1 MNRLFLIL
9 ILFLG
14 ITEVNGQVYQQ
25 NQIEAAQAALAESGV
40 EQDEVKRRLR
50 AKVIDLDNIQPDQ
63 LSTLEAEIRS
73 VVKEIQQEQEDEE
86 AASDDDASSDQGS
99 DDQASGP
106 DQETVVS
113 SKVQPSQEFNEPIK
127 DLTSDS
133 IEAEAKQ
140 KMQMLSRKSADEV
153 IRRMKQG
160 ATLDEA
166 IYDVLTEEEQNQ
178 YSAQSSVYGMD
189 IFFNKSLDVY
199 RTTSSAT
206 TPDSYVLDVGDK
218 IAINIFGASQTD
230 LLYEIQDDGF
240 IRPRGIAKIY
250 LRGVSLKKAKAL
262 LLGRFRQSYVFSPGQ
277 FEVTL
282 HTARTITVNI
292 FGEVNQPG
300 SYTISALNT
309 ALNAIIAAGGPGAEA
324 SLRNIEIRS
333 SGKKRILDVYEFMI
347 DPKKQYDFYLSNN
360 DLIYIPKFEKR
371 VSVSGGGIRRGA
383 TYELKSNENYK
394 EAVRWAGG
402 YATNIYDGLV
412 QHVYTASGEQAI
424 KDYSLS
430 DIEAAKISL
439 KDGDRLIFHSSLKQ
453 FENYVSI
460 SGAVRHPGNFELM
473 SNMKLSD
480 VLEKARLEKESYNK
494 MAYLTRKN
502 IDGTFQL
509 KRVYVEEV
517 LADPSSEKNIMLQ
530 HEDKIVLYTKAQF
543 VDNYSFTISGA
554 VRSGGQHFWDPSKS
568 ITLYDVIMMSR
579 GFRSEAT
586 DFGYIISSPP
596 GQPLKRE
603 YQIVDL
609 KTAFANPES
618 SANIAINPNDRIV
631 VPSTTSYMDQF
642 YVQISGAVRNPGQY
656 VFDSTLS
663 FKDILVMAGGLKME
677 AASNKI
683 DIFRLKVEN
692 NEPTETY
699 AATIEIDH
707 NLNALQDNIPFKI
720 KPYDH
725 IVVRTTPNYEPI
737 KYVTINGQ
745 VQYPG
750 LYAIMK
756 PNERLSSIID
766 RAGGY
771 TVEAFPEAGTFFR
784 SYDAIGF
791 VVTRMDLL
799 SKRPYD
805 SRFNIAIKEGDVIT
819 VPKLID
825 IVQIDKLGTNADSFY
840 VANRTGGNE
849 LNIVVNYFNR
859 RAKWFVNQYA
869 GGFSKDAKRKK
880 TTVTCANGRVKKT
893 RSFLIFK
900 VYPKV
905 KRGSEI
911 HLVLKDK
918 AIKQRKADK
927 IKEEKA
933 KNGINNGDEKEKKT
947 LVERMTELNA
957 ITAIT
962 TSIMLTTQTIITVIN
977 GTK

>member
-1 MNRLFLIL
+1 MNRLLHIL
-9 ILFLG
+9 VLLMSF
-14 ITEVNGQVYQQ
+14 TVVKSQVYQQ
-25 NQIEAAQAALAESGV
+25 DQIEAAQAALADAGV

-50 AKVIDLDNIQPDQ
+50 AKGIDLDNIQPDQ

-73 VVKEIQQEQEDEE
+73 IVDEIQQEQADEE
-86 AASDDDASSDQGS
+86 SEDASNSDETEPS
-99 DDQASGP
+99 TSPNQAATAP
-106 DQETVVS
+106 AQEQVVS
-113 SKVQPSQEFNEPIK
+113 SKVQPSREFQEPIK

-133 IEAEAKQ
+133 IESEAQNKT
-140 KMQMLSRKSADEV
+140 KMLSRKSADEV

-189 IFFNKSLDVY
+189 VFFNKSLDVY
-199 RTTSSAT
+199 RTTSSTT

-262 LLGRFRQSYVFSPGQ
+262 LLGRFQQSHVFSPGQ

-309 ALNAIIAAGGPGAEA
+309 ALNAIIAAGGPSAEA

-371 VSVSGGGIRRGA
+371 VSISGGGIRRGA
-383 TYELKSNENYK
+383 TYELKTDDNYK

-402 YATNIYDGLV
+402 YATNIYGGLV
-412 QHVYTASGEQAI
+412 QHVYTINGEQAI
-424 KDYSLS
+424 KDYSLA
-430 DIEAAKISL
+430 DIEAAKLSL

-453 FENYVSI
+453 FDNYVSI

-473 SNMKLSD
+473 AGMKLSD
-480 VLEKARLEKESYNK
+480 VLEKARLEKESFNQ

-502 IDGTFQL
+502 VDGTFQL
-509 KRVYVEEV
+509 KRVYVEDV
-517 LADPSSEKNIMLQ
+517 LADPTSVKNITLQ
-530 HEDKIVLYTKAQF
+530 HEDRIVLYSKSQF

-568 ITLYDVIMMSR
+568 ITLYDAIMMSR
-579 GFRSEAT
+579 GFQGQAT
-586 DFGYIISSPP
+586 NFGYVISSPP

-603 YQIVDL
+603 YHVVDL
-609 KTAFANPES
+609 KTAFKNPES
-618 SANIAINPNDRIV
+618 PANIVIHPNDRIV
-631 VPSTTSYMDQF
+631 VPSTTSYMDQY
-642 YVQISGAVRNPGQY
+642 YVQISGAVRSPGQY
-656 VFDSTLS
+656 VYDSTLS

-692 NEPTETY
+692 NEATETY

-707 NLNALQDNIPFKI
+707 ELNALQDNIPFEI

-725 IVVRTTPNYEPI
+725 IVVRTTPNFEPI

-750 LYAIMK
+750 IYAIMK
-756 PNERLSSIID
+756 PNERLSSIIE

-771 TVEAFPEAGTFFR
+771 TVEAFPEAGTFYR
-784 SYDAIGF
+784 GYDNIGY

-799 SKRPYD
+799 DKRPYD
-805 SRFNIAIKEGDVIT
+805 SRFNIAVKEGDVIT

-840 VANRTGGNE
+840 IANRTGGNE

-859 RAKWFVNQYA
+859 RAKWYVNQYA
-869 GGFSKDAKRKK
+869 GGYSKDAKRKK
-880 TTVTCANGRVKKT
+880 TTVTYANGRVKKT
-893 RSFLIFK
+893 RKFLWIHR
-900 VYPKV
+900 YPKV

-911 HLVLKDK
+911 HFGLKDK
-918 AIKQRKADK
+918 KS
-927 IKEEKA
+927 
-933 KNGINNGDEKEKKT
+933 KNGIDVNDKKS
-947 LVERMTELNA
+947 LLERMTELNA

-962 TSIMLTTQTIITVIN
+962 TSIMLTTQTIITVVN

>member
-1 MNRLFLIL
+1 MNRLLYIL
-9 ILFLG
+9 ILLMSF
-14 ITEVNGQVYQQ
+14 TTVQSQVYQED
-25 NQIEAAQAALAESGV
+25 QIEAAQAALADAGV

-50 AKVIDLDNIQPDQ
+50 AKGIDLDNIQPEQ
-63 LSTLEAEIRS
+63 LGTLEAEIRAI
-73 VVKEIQQEQEDEE
+73 VEEIQQEQADEEE
-86 AASDDDASSDQGS
+86 AAA
-99 DDQASGP
+99 DDQTDGAESENQAP
-106 DQETVVS
+106 SKETVVS
-113 SKVQPSQEFNEPIK
+113 SKVPPSQDFKEPAK

-133 IEAEAKQ
+133 IESEARN
-140 KMQMLSRKSADEV
+140 KMKMLSRKSADEV

-166 IYDVLTEEEQNQ
+166 IYDVLTEEEKNQ

-189 IFFNKSLDVY
+189 VFFNKSLDVY

-206 TPDSYVLDVGDK
+206 TPDSYILDVGDK

-250 LRGVSLKKAKAL
+250 LRGVSLKKVKAL
-262 LLGRFRQSYVFSPGQ
+262 LLGRFQQSYVFSPGQ

-282 HTARTITVNI
+282 HTTRTITVNI

-309 ALNAIIAAGGPGAEA
+309 ALNAIIAAGGPSTEA

-383 TYELKSNENYK
+383 TYELKTNEHYK

-412 QHVYTASGEQAI
+412 QHVYTANGEQAI

-439 KDGDRLIFHSSLKQ
+439 QDGDRLIFHSSLKQ

-460 SGAVRHPGNFELM
+460 SGAVRHPGSFELKLG
-473 SNMKLSD
+473 MKLSD
-480 VLEKARLEKESYNK
+480 VLEKARLEKESYYQ

-502 IDGTFQL
+502 VDGTFQL
-509 KRVYVEEV
+509 KRVYVEDV
-517 LADPSSEKNIMLQ
+517 LADPSSEKNITLQ
-530 HEDKIVLYTKAQF
+530 HEDRIVLYSKSQF

-568 ITLYDVIMMSR
+568 ITLYDAIMMSR
-579 GFRSEAT
+579 GFQGQAT
-586 DFGYIISSPP
+586 NFGYIISSPP

-603 YQIVDL
+603 YRIVDL
-609 KTAFANPES
+609 KTAFENPES
-618 SANIAINPNDRIV
+618 SENITINPNDRIV
-631 VPSTTSYMDQF
+631 VPSKTSYMDQY
-642 YVQISGAVRNPGQY
+642 YVQISGAVRSPGQY
-656 VFDSTLS
+656 VFDTTLS

-692 NEPTETY
+692 NKPTETY

-707 NLNALQDNIPFKI
+707 ELNALQDNIPFEI

-725 IVVRTTPNYEPI
+725 IVVRTTPNFEPI
-737 KYVTINGQ
+737 KYVTIGGQ

-750 LYAIMK
+750 IYAIMK

-771 TVEAFPEAGTFFR
+771 TIEAFPEAGTFYR
-784 SYDAIGF
+784 GYDNIGY

-799 SKRPYD
+799 NKRRYD
-805 SRFNIAIKEGDVIT
+805 SRFNIAVKEGDVIT

-840 VANRTGGNE
+840 IANRNGGNE

-859 RAKWFVNQYA
+859 RAKWYVNQYA
-869 GGFSKDAKRKK
+869 GGYSKDAKRKK
-880 TTVTCANGRVKKT
+880 TTVTYANGRVKKT
-893 RSFLIFK
+893 RSFLFFK

-911 HLVLKDK
+911 HLALKDK
-918 AIKQRKADK
+918 VIKQRREDK

-933 KNGINNGDEKEKKT
+933 KNGINVGDEKEKKS
-947 LVERMTELNA
+947 LLERMTELNA

-962 TSIMLTTQTIITVIN
+962 TSIISTTQTIITVVN

>member
-1 MNRLFLIL
+1 MNRLICIL
-9 ILFLG
+9 ILLLSL
-14 ITEVNGQVYQQ
+14 TPVQGQVNQQ
-25 NQIEAAQAALAESGV
+25 DQIDAAQAALADAGV

-50 AKVIDLDNIQPDQ
+50 AKGIDLDNIQPNQ
-63 LSTLEAEIRS
+63 LGTLEAEIRA
-73 VVKEIQQEQEDEE
+73 VVEEIQQEQSDEE
-86 AASDDDASSDQGS
+86 DADDTDKNADDADSET
-99 DDQASGP
+99 QAP
-106 DQETVVS
+106 AKEKVVS
-113 SKVQPSQEFNEPIK
+113 SKVQPSEESVKPIK

-133 IEAEAKQ
+133 IETEARNKMKQ
-140 KMQMLSRKSADEV
+140 LSRKSADEV

-166 IYDVLTEEEQNQ
+166 IYDVLTKEEKNQ

-189 IFFNKSLDVY
+189 VFFNKSLDVY
-199 RTTSSAT
+199 RTTSSTT

-309 ALNAIIAAGGPGAEA
+309 ALNAIIVAGGPGAEA

-347 DPKKQYDFYLSNN
+347 DPKKQYNFYLSNN
-360 DLIYIPKFEKR
+360 DLIYIPKFKKR
-371 VSVSGGGIRRGA
+371 VSVTGGGIRRGA
-383 TYELKSNENYK
+383 SYELKSSENYN

-402 YATNIYDGLV
+402 YATSIYGGLV
-412 QHVYTASGEQAI
+412 QHIYTENGEQAI
-424 KDYSLS
+424 KDYELS
-430 DIEAAKISL
+430 TIEAADL
-439 KDGDRLIFHSSLKQ
+439 KLNDGDQLIFHSSLKGYD
-453 FENYVSI
+453 NYVSI
-460 SGAVRHPGNFELM
+460 TGAVRHPGNFELM
-473 SNMKLSD
+473 DNMKLSD
-480 VLEKARLEKESYNK
+480 VLEKARLEKESYNQ

-502 IDGTFQL
+502 TDGTFQL
-509 KRVYVEEV
+509 KRVYVEDV
-517 LADPSSEKNIMLQ
+517 LANPSSEKNIPLQ
-530 HEDKIVLYTKAQF
+530 HEDRIVLYTKSQF
-543 VDNYSFTISGA
+543 VDNYNFTISGA
-554 VRSGGQHFWDPSKS
+554 VRSGGTHFWDPSKT
-568 ITLYDVIMMSR
+568 ITLYDAIMMSR
-579 GFRSEAT
+579 GFQSAAT
-586 DFGYIISSPP
+586 PFGYIISSPP

-603 YQIVDL
+603 YQVVDL
-609 KTAFANPES
+609 KTAFENPES
-618 SANIAINPNDRIV
+618 SANIIINPSDRIV
-631 VPSTTSYMDQF
+631 VPSSTSYMDQY
-642 YVQISGAVRNPGQY
+642 YVKISGAVRSPGQY

-683 DIFRLKVEN
+683 DIFRLKVEK

-699 AATIEIDH
+699 ATTIEIDH
-707 NLNALQDNIPFKI
+707 NLNALQDNIPFEI

-725 IVVRTTPNYEPI
+725 IVVRTTPNFEPI

-750 LYAIMK
+750 IYALMK

-771 TVEAFPEAGTFFR
+771 TVEAFPEAGTFYR
-784 SYDAIGF
+784 GYDSIGY

-799 SKRPYD
+799 DNRPYD
-805 SRFNIAIKEGDVIT
+805 SRFNIALKEGDVIT

-825 IVQIDKLGTNADSFY
+825 IVQIDKLGTNADSIY
-840 VANRTGGNE
+840 IANRTGGNE
-849 LNIVVNYFNR
+849 LNIVLNYFNR
-859 RAKWFVNQYA
+859 RAKWYVNQYA
-869 GGFSKDAKRKK
+869 GGYSKDAKRKK
-880 TTVTCANGRVKKT
+880 TTVTYANGRIKKT
-893 RSFLIFK
+893 RSFLFFK

-911 HLVLKDK
+911 HLALKDK
-918 AIKQRKADK
+918 VIKQRNEKDEGFK
-927 IKEEKA
+927 PKEEK
-933 KNGINNGDEKEKKT
+933 KS
-947 LVERMTELNA
+947 LLERMTELNA

-962 TSIMLTTQTIITVIN
+962 TSIMLTTQTLITVVN

>member
-9 ILFLG
+9 VLLLS
-14 ITEVNGQVYQQ
+14 ITEGKTQVYQQ
-25 NQIEAAQAALAESGV
+25 DQINAAQAALAEAGV

-50 AKVIDLDNIQPDQ
+50 AKGIDLDNIQPDQ

-73 VVKEIQQEQEDEE
+73 VVEEIQQEQEDENTIDE
-86 AASDDDASSDQGS
+86 EDENNQES
-99 DDQASGP
+99 QAP
-106 DQETVVS
+106 TKEKVVS
-113 SKVQPSQEFNEPIK
+113 SKVQQSQESLQPPK

-133 IEAEAKQ
+133 IESEARQ
-140 KMQMLSRKSADEV
+140 KMKMLSRKSADEV

-166 IYDVLTEEEQNQ
+166 IYDVLTEEEKNQ
-178 YSAQSSVYGMD
+178 YAAQSSVYGMD

-199 RTTSSAT
+199 RTTSSTT

-250 LRGVSLKKAKAL
+250 LRGVSLKNAKSL
-262 LLGRFRQSYVFSPGQ
+262 LQGRFQQSHVFSPGQ
-277 FEVTL
+277 FDVTL

-309 ALNAIIAAGGPGAEA
+309 ALNAIIAAGGPSAEA

-383 TYELKSNENYK
+383 TYELKSDEHYK

-402 YATNIYDGLV
+402 YATNIYGGLV
-412 QHVYTASGEQAI
+412 QHVYTTKGEQAI
-424 KDYSLS
+424 KDYSLT
-430 DIEAAKISL
+430 DIEAADL
-439 KDGDRLIFHSSLKQ
+439 KLSDGDRLIFHSSLKQ

-460 SGAVRHPGNFELM
+460 SGAVRHPGNFELTAG
-473 SNMKLSD
+473 MKLSD
-480 VLEKARLEKESYNK
+480 ILEKARLEKETYNQ

-502 IDGTFQL
+502 VDGTFQL
-509 KRVYVEEV
+509 KRVYVEDV
-517 LADPSSEKNIMLQ
+517 LADRTSEKNLTLQ
-530 HEDKIVLYTKAQF
+530 HEDRIVLYTKSQF
-543 VDNYSFTISGA
+543 VDNYSFTIAGA

-568 ITLYDVIMMSR
+568 ITLYDAIMMSR
-579 GFRSEAT
+579 GFKTEAT
-586 DFGYIISSPP
+586 EFGYIISSPP

-603 YQIVDL
+603 YHVVDL
-609 KTAFANPES
+609 KTAFEDPTSE
-618 SANIAINPNDRIV
+618 ANIAINPNDRIV
-631 VPSTTSYMDQF
+631 VPSTTNYMDQF

-707 NLNALQDNIPFKI
+707 ELNALQDNIPFQI

-725 IVVRTTPNYEPI
+725 IVVRTTPNFEPI
-737 KYVTINGQ
+737 KYVTISGE

-750 LYAIMK
+750 VYAIMK
-756 PNERLSSIID
+756 PNERLSSIIE

-771 TVEAFPEAGTFFR
+771 TEEAFPEAGTFYR
-784 SYDAIGF
+784 GYDDIGF

-799 SKRPYD
+799 DKRPYD
-805 SRFNIAIKEGDVIT
+805 SRFNIAVKEGDVIT
-819 VPKLID
+819 IPNLID
-825 IVQIDKLGTNADSFY
+825 IVKIDKLGTNADSFY
-840 VANRTGGNE
+840 VANSTGGTE

-859 RAKWFVNQYA
+859 RAKWYVNQYA

-880 TTVTCANGRVKKT
+880 TTVIYPNGRVKKT
-893 RSFLIFK
+893 RSFLFFK

-911 HLVLKDK
+911 HLGLKDK
-918 AIKQRKADK
+918 VIKQRKEDK
-927 IKEEKA
+927 LKEK
-933 KNGINNGDEKEKKT
+933 GIELNPDKEKKT
-947 LVERMTELNA
+947 LLERMTELNA
-957 ITAIT
+957 ITAIS

>member
-1 MNRLFLIL
+1 MNRWLYIL
-9 ILFLG
+9 VLLMSF
-14 ITEVNGQVYQQ
+14 TSVKSQVYQQ
-25 NQIEAAQAALAESGV
+25 DQIEAAQAALADAGV

-50 AKVIDLDNIQPDQ
+50 AKGIDLDNIQSEQ
-63 LSTLEAEIRS
+63 LGTLEAKIRA
-73 VVKEIQQEQEDEE
+73 VVEEIQQEQADEE
-86 AASDDDASSDQGS
+86 EANAENTENTSDD
-99 DDQASGP
+99 SGG
-106 DQETVVS
+106 ETQTPAKEKVVS
-113 SKVQPSQEFNEPIK
+113 SKVQPSEESLKPIK

-133 IEAEAKQ
+133 IESEAKD
-140 KMQMLSRKSADEV
+140 KMKMLSRKSADEV

-166 IYDVLTEEEQNQ
+166 IYDVLTEEEKNQ

-189 IFFNKSLDVY
+189 VFINKSLDVY

-262 LLGRFRQSYVFSPGQ
+262 LLGRFHQSYVFSPGQ

-309 ALNAIIAAGGPGAEA
+309 ALNAIIAAGGPSAEA

-371 VSVSGGGIRRGA
+371 VSLSGGGIRRGA
-383 TYELKSNENYK
+383 TYELKTNENYK
-394 EAVRWAGG
+394 EAVRWASG
-402 YATNIYDGLV
+402 YSTNIYGGLV
-412 QHVYTASGEQAI
+412 QHVSTTSGEQAI

-430 DIEAAKISL
+430 EIEAAKIAL
-439 KDGDRLIFHSSLKQ
+439 NDGDRLIFHSSLKQ

-473 SNMKLSD
+473 DNMKLSD
-480 VLEKARLEKESYNK
+480 VLEKARLEKESYNQ

-502 IDGTFQL
+502 VDGTFQL
-509 KRVYVEEV
+509 KRVYVEDV
-517 LADPSSEKNIMLQ
+517 LANPSSEKNIPLQ
-530 HEDKIVLYTKAQF
+530 HEDRIVLYTKSQF

-554 VRSGGQHFWDPSKS
+554 VRSGGQHFWDPSNS
-568 ITLYDVIMMSR
+568 ITLYDAIMMSR
-579 GFRSEAT
+579 GFQGKAT
-586 DFGYIISSPP
+586 NFGYIISSPP

-603 YQIVDL
+603 YRIVDL
-609 KTAFANPES
+609 KTAFENPES
-618 SANIAINPNDRIV
+618 AENVTINPNDRIV
-631 VPSTTSYMDQF
+631 VPSKTNYMDQY
-642 YVQISGAVRNPGQY
+642 YVQISGAVRSPGQY

-699 AATIEIDH
+699 ATTIEIDH
-707 NLNALQDNIPFKI
+707 DLNALQDNIPFEI

-725 IVVRTTPNYEPI
+725 IVVRTTPNFEPI

-750 LYAIMK
+750 IYAIMK

-784 SYDAIGF
+784 EYDNIGY

-799 SKRPYD
+799 EKKPHD
-805 SRFNIAIKEGDVIT
+805 SRFNIVIKEGDVIN

-840 VANRTGGNE
+840 IANSTGGNE
-849 LNIVVNYFNR
+849 LRIVVNYFNR
-859 RAKWFVNQYA
+859 RAKWYVNQYA
-869 GGFSKDAKRKK
+869 GGYSKDAKRKK
-880 TTVTCANGRVKKT
+880 TTVTYANGRVKKT
-893 RSFLIFK
+893 RSFLFFK
-900 VYPKV
+900 IYPKI

-911 HLVLKDK
+911 HLAL
-918 AIKQRKADK
+918 K
-927 IKEEKA
+927 IKEER
-933 KNGINNGDEKEKKT
+933 GIDVQPEKKS
-947 LVERMTELNA
+947 LLERMTELNA

-962 TSIMLTTQTIITVIN
+962 TSIMLTTQTLIAVVN

>member
-1 MNRLFLIL
+1 
-9 ILFLG
+9 
-14 ITEVNGQVYQQ
+14 
-25 NQIEAAQAALAESGV
+25 
-40 EQDEVKRRLR
+40 
-50 AKVIDLDNIQPDQ
+50 
-63 LSTLEAEIRS
+63 
-73 VVKEIQQEQEDEE
+73 
-86 AASDDDASSDQGS
+86 
-99 DDQASGP
+99 
-106 DQETVVS
+106 
-113 SKVQPSQEFNEPIK
+113 
-127 DLTSDS
+127 S
-133 IEAEAKQ
+133 IETEARNKMKQ
-140 KMQMLSRKSADEV
+140 LSRKSADEV

-166 IYDVLTEEEQNQ
+166 IYDVLTKEEKNQ

-189 IFFNKSLDVY
+189 VFFNKSLDVY
-199 RTTSSAT
+199 RTTSSTT

-309 ALNAIIAAGGPGAEA
+309 ALNAIIVAGGPGAEA

-347 DPKKQYDFYLSNN
+347 DPKKQYNFYLSNN
-360 DLIYIPKFEKR
+360 DLIYIPKFKKR
-371 VSVSGGGIRRGA
+371 VSVTGGGIRRGA
-383 TYELKSNENYK
+383 SYELKSSENYN

-402 YATNIYDGLV
+402 YATSIYGGLV
-412 QHVYTASGEQAI
+412 QHIYTENGEQAI
-424 KDYSLS
+424 KDYELS
-430 DIEAAKISL
+430 TIEAADL
-439 KDGDRLIFHSSLKQ
+439 KLNDGDQLIFHSSLKGYD
-453 FENYVSI
+453 NYVSI
-460 SGAVRHPGNFELM
+460 TGAVRHPGNFELM
-473 SNMKLSD
+473 DNMKLSD
-480 VLEKARLEKESYNK
+480 VLEKARLEKESYNQ

-502 IDGTFQL
+502 TDGTFQL
-509 KRVYVEEV
+509 KRVYVEDV
-517 LADPSSEKNIMLQ
+517 LANPSSEKNIPLQ
-530 HEDKIVLYTKAQF
+530 HEDRIVLYTKSQF
-543 VDNYSFTISGA
+543 VDNYNFTISGA
-554 VRSGGQHFWDPSKS
+554 VRSGGTHFWDPSKT
-568 ITLYDVIMMSR
+568 ITLYDAIMMSR
-579 GFRSEAT
+579 GFQSAAT
-586 DFGYIISSPP
+586 PFGYIISSPP

-603 YQIVDL
+603 YQVVDL
-609 KTAFANPES
+609 KTAFENPES
-618 SANIAINPNDRIV
+618 SANIIINPSDRIV
-631 VPSTTSYMDQF
+631 VPSSTSYMDQY
-642 YVQISGAVRNPGQY
+642 YVKISGAVRSPGQY

-683 DIFRLKVEN
+683 DIFRLKVEK

-699 AATIEIDH
+699 ATTIEIDH
-707 NLNALQDNIPFKI
+707 NLNALQDNIPFEI

-725 IVVRTTPNYEPI
+725 IVVRTTPNFEPI

-750 LYAIMK
+750 IYALMK

-771 TVEAFPEAGTFFR
+771 TVEAFPEAGTFYR
-784 SYDAIGF
+784 GYDSIGY

-799 SKRPYD
+799 DNRPYD
-805 SRFNIAIKEGDVIT
+805 SRFNIALKEGDVIT

-825 IVQIDKLGTNADSFY
+825 IVQIDKLGTNADSIY
-840 VANRTGGNE
+840 IANRTGGNE
-849 LNIVVNYFNR
+849 LNIVLNYFNR
-859 RAKWFVNQYA
+859 RAKWYVNQYA
-869 GGFSKDAKRKK
+869 GGYSKDAKRKK
-880 TTVTCANGRVKKT
+880 TTVTYANGRIKKT
-893 RSFLIFK
+893 RSFLFFK

-911 HLVLKDK
+911 HLALKDK
-918 AIKQRKADK
+918 VIKQRNEKDEGFK
-927 IKEEKA
+927 PKEEK
-933 KNGINNGDEKEKKT
+933 KS
-947 LVERMTELNA
+947 LLERMTELNA

-962 TSIMLTTQTIITVIN
+962 TSIMLTTQTLITVVN